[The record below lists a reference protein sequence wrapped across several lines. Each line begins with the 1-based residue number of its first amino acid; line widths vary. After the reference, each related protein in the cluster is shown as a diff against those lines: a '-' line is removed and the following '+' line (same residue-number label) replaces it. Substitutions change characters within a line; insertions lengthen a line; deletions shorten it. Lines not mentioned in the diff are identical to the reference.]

1 MHATRLAF
9 LVADGDEAFAGRVAR
24 DLHRVHP
31 SGEIDL
37 VTRGDAC
44 LARVASRPYDVILVD
59 DGLPFGGA
67 APVLE
72 SLAGRDDAPPVIVLT
87 AAGSGEAALDLFRQG
102 AADCLVKSADGL
114 PALAVR
120 AMDLAGRHRARRE
133 GEGRLREL
141 RTFEERVIES
151 MPTAL
156 IVADARDRVVLA
168 NQAFCRTRGLSRAS
182 ILGRPVAACL
192 PSDLLD
198 AGGLR
203 RALDHVRRTGA
214 ATRLHGVVDTT
225 DPERPRTLQIQV
237 SPLNDGIEAGEGERL
252 LVILEDVSE
261 KEALDHENRRT
272 REYLES
278 LVESSLDAILTTDTR
293 GRIGFCSRAVTDLLG
308 YAPGEMLGR
317 PIAAFY
323 EGGVDEARAIMEAL
337 RLRGKLAAH
346 ETEFVARDGRRVPV
360 MLSASLLRDHQG
372 RVIGTVGISKD
383 MSERRAA
390 ERKIRALKEF
400 NENVLRNLRSAIL
413 VTGNDGRIVY
423 ANRAATAMLGYTDAE
438 ILGLEAGN
446 IFVAE
451 KDGPALLLRAIARR
465 ETFRNAETIA
475 LTKGGKRL
483 PVGLS
488 TSILSDAAGAAQG
501 AIAIVQDLSEI
512 RALREQV
519 FQSEKMAGIGQLAA
533 GVAHEI
539 NNPMGFIHANLARMG
554 EYVGDLQ
561 KVFGLYESLRRAVAT
576 GDGER
581 VREAFGRVAKECDA
595 IDVPFLLDDLTKAV
609 AESTEGAERITRIV
623 RNLRE
628 FSHLDPAEREP
639 ADIHQCI
646 DGAAGMLRPMLGDR
660 VELLREYGDLPPVRC
675 YPLLLGQV
683 FMNLLV
689 NACQAIEGR
698 GAIRVRTR
706 AEEGRVVIAIAD
718 TGQGIAPDH
727 LDRIFDPFFT
737 TKEVGVGTGL
747 GLSTSYNIIQR
758 HRGRIAVRSEPGRGT
773 LFTIELP
780 VG

>member
-1 MHATRLAF
+1 
-9 LVADGDEAFAGRVAR
+9 
-24 DLHRVHP
+24 
-31 SGEIDL
+31 
-37 VTRGDAC
+37 
-44 LARVASRPYDVILVD
+44 
-59 DGLPFGGA
+59 
-67 APVLE
+67 
-72 SLAGRDDAPPVIVLT
+72 
-87 AAGSGEAALDLFRQG
+87 
-102 AADCLVKSADGL
+102 
-114 PALAVR
+114 
-120 AMDLAGRHRARRE
+120 
-133 GEGRLREL
+133 
-141 RTFEERVIES
+141 
-151 MPTAL
+151 
-156 IVADARDRVVLA
+156 
-168 NQAFCRTRGLSRAS
+168 
-182 ILGRPVAACL
+182 
-192 PSDLLD
+192 
-198 AGGLR
+198 
-203 RALDHVRRTGA
+203 
-214 ATRLHGVVDTT
+214 
-225 DPERPRTLQIQV
+225 
-237 SPLNDGIEAGEGERL
+237 
-252 LVILEDVSE
+252 
-261 KEALDHENRRT
+261 
-272 REYLES
+272 
-278 LVESSLDAILTTDTR
+278 
-293 GRIGFCSRAVTDLLG
+293 
-308 YAPGEMLGR
+308 
-317 PIAAFY
+317 
-323 EGGVDEARAIMEAL
+323 
-337 RLRGKLAAH
+337 
-346 ETEFVARDGRRVPV
+346 
-360 MLSASLLRDHQG
+360 
-372 RVIGTVGISKD
+372 
-383 MSERRAA
+383 
-390 ERKIRALKEF
+390 
-400 NENVLRNLRSAIL
+400 
-413 VTGNDGRIVY
+413 
-423 ANRAATAMLGYTDAE
+423 
-438 ILGLEAGN
+438 
-446 IFVAE
+446 
-451 KDGPALLLRAIARR
+451 
-465 ETFRNAETIA
+465 
-475 LTKGGKRL
+475 
-483 PVGLS
+483 
-488 TSILSDAAGAAQG
+488 
-501 AIAIVQDLSEI
+501 
-512 RALREQV
+512 
-519 FQSEKMAGIGQLAA
+519 MAGIGQLAA